1 MQSLIKQINEN
12 LYSVLETIT
21 KNNLVKVIKYAANK
35 YYNTGKPVMEDE
47 IYDLLVEYLEK
58 IDPKNDLLKTQ
69 NMSIFNEVT
78 TNEKNVETLPFY
90 MGSMDKVKPKDG
102 KLDKFLKKFKNKF
115 VVSDK
120 LDGTSG
126 MLVFDNN
133 GDFKLYTRGRDGIN
147 GTNITVIKKY
157 IPSLNNNKI
166 NKLKNIAIRGEFL
179 PSRNTYKKYKDK
191 YSNSRA
197 MVNGIINSKTIKKN
211 LLKDIDFVAYELV
224 SPRYKASEQFKLLKK
239 YGFKVVF
246 NKNIKKLDEDIA
258 SKMLLDRRENSEYD
272 IDGIIFSHDNL
283 YESNKSGNPKH
294 SFAWKQIDEVKEVIV
309 EKVEWNIS
317 KDGYIKPRIHIKPT
331 KISGVLIKHVTGHN
345 AKNIINNKIG
355 PGAVVKLVRSG
366 EVIPYIIDVIKKA
379 KKLQYPKYSYKWNAT
394 EVDFILDDN
403 MGDEAERCILIK
415 NIVYFFKKMN
425 IKNADENIVIKMI
438 DVGLDTIPKILS
450 AKPDDF
456 LEVDGFKEKM
466 ANKIYNN
473 IQNSIKSVKIV
484 DLMNASN
491 KFGHGLGKR
500 KLELIIKEYPNIVTK
515 KIKKKDLI
523 EDLMEIDGYSTKT
536 AELFADNLPK
546 FKKFLKSVSMI
557 KISKKEDKVK
567 KIKDFKDKTIVFTG
581 FRNDLW
587 KEIIKFNGGNV
598 TGSVTKNTDIIVTND
613 KNGTGSKL
621 QKAKSLNKKIMSI
634 SEFSKKFKLEMNNKK
649 VTVI

>member
-1 MQSLIKQINEN
+1 MNSLIKKINEN
-12 LYSVLETIT
+12 IFTVLEDIT
-21 KNNLVKVIKYAANK
+21 EKELEDVIKFAANK
-35 YYNTGKPVMEDE
+35 YYNTGNPVMEDE
-47 IYDLLVEYLEK
+47 TYDLLVEFLAEISPNNILLE
-58 IDPKNDLLKTQ
+58 TQ

-78 TNEKNVETLPFY
+78 TNDKNVEPLPFY
-90 MGSMDKVKPKDG
+90 MGSMDKIKPKDG
-102 KLDKFLKKFKNKF
+102 KLDKYLNKFKGDY
-115 VVSDK
+115 VMSDK

-126 MLVFDNN
+126 MIVFDND
-133 GDFKLYTRGRDGIN
+133 GKFKLYTRGRDGIN
-147 GTNITVIKKY
+147 GTNITVIKKH

-166 NKLKNIAIRGEFL
+166 NKLKNVTIRGEFL
-179 PSRNTYKKYKDK
+179 PKRNTYEKYKDK

-197 MVNGIINSKTIKKN
+197 MVNGIINSKTIRKN
-211 LLKDIDFVAYELV
+211 LLKDIEFVAYELV
-224 SPRYKASEQFKLLKK
+224 SPRRKSSEQFKLLKK
-239 YGFKVVF
+239 YGFQVVF
-246 NKNIKKLDEDIA
+246 NKKIKKLNEEVA
-258 SKMLLDRRENSEYD
+258 SKLLLNRRENSEYD
-272 IDGIIFSHDNL
+272 IDGIIFSDDNL
-283 YESNKSGNPKH
+283 YLANKSGNPKH
-294 SFAWKQIDEVKEVIV
+294 SFAWKQIDEVKEAEV
-309 EKVEWNIS
+309 EKVEWKIS

-345 AKNIINNKIG
+345 AKNIVNNKIG
-355 PGAVVKLVRSG
+355 PGAIVKLVRSG
-366 EVIPYIIDVIKKA
+366 EVIPYIIDVVKKA
-379 KKLQYPKYSYKWNAT
+379 KKIEYPKYAYKWNKT
-394 EVDFILDDN
+394 NVDFILDDN
-403 MGDEAERCILIK
+403 MNDEAEKCILIK

-425 IKNADENIVIKMI
+425 IKNADENIIIKMI
-438 DVGLDTIPKILS
+438 DTGLDSIPKILS
-450 AKPDDF
+450 AKPKDF
-456 LEVDGFKEKM
+456 LKIEGFKDKM

-473 IQNSIKSVKIV
+473 IQNSIKSVKMV

-500 KLELIIKEYPNIVTK
+500 KLELIIKEYPDIVTK

-536 AELFADNLPK
+536 AELFANNLPE

-587 KEIIKFNGGNV
+587 KEIIKGNGGNV
-598 TGSVTKNTDIIVTND
+598 TGSVTKNTDIVVTND

-634 SEFSKKFKLEMNNKK
+634 SEFSKKFKLGMNNKK
-649 VTVI
+649 ATVI

>member
-1 MQSLIKQINEN
+1 MKALIDEINEN
-12 LYSVLETIT
+12 IYTVLETIT
-21 KNNLVKVIKYAANK
+21 IINLVKVIKYAANK

-47 IYDLLVEYLEK
+47 VYDILVEYLEK
-58 IDPKNDLLKTQ
+58 IDPKNELLKTQ

-78 TNEKNVETLPFY
+78 TNEKNVETLPFF

-102 KLDKFLKKFKNKF
+102 KLDKFLKKFKGNY

-126 MLVFDNN
+126 MLVFDEE

-147 GTNITVIKKY
+147 GTNITVIKKF

-166 NKLKNIAIRGEFL
+166 KKLKNIAVRGEFL
-179 PSRNTYKKYKDK
+179 PSRKIYKKYKDK

-197 MVNGIINSKTIKKN
+197 MVNGIINSKTIKKK
-211 LLKDIDFVAYELV
+211 LLKDIEFVAYELV
-224 SPRYKASEQFKLLKK
+224 SPRHKASEQFKLLNK

-258 SKMLLDRRENSEYD
+258 SKILLDRRENSDYD
-272 IDGIIFSHDNL
+272 IDGIIFSQDKL
-283 YESNKSGNPKH
+283 YEANNSGNPKH

-366 EVIPYIIDVIKKA
+366 EVIPYIIDVVKKS
-379 KKLQYPKYSYKWNAT
+379 KKLDYPKYSYKWNKT

-403 MGDEAERCILIK
+403 MDDEAEKCILIK

-450 AKPDDF
+450 ANPKDF
-456 LEVDGFKEKM
+456 LEVDGFKDKM

-500 KLELIIKEYPNIVTK
+500 KLELIINEYPNIVTK

-523 EDLMEIDGYSTKT
+523 EDIMEIDGYSTKT
-536 AELFADNLPK
+536 AELFANNLPN

-557 KISKKEDKVK
+557 KISKKENKVK
-567 KIKDFKDKTIVFTG
+567 KNTGFKDKTIIFTG

-587 KEIIKFNGGNV
+587 KEIIKGNGGNV
-598 TGSVTKNTDIIVTND
+598 TGSVTKNTDIVVTND

-621 QKAKSLNKKIMSI
+621 QKAKLLNKKIMSI